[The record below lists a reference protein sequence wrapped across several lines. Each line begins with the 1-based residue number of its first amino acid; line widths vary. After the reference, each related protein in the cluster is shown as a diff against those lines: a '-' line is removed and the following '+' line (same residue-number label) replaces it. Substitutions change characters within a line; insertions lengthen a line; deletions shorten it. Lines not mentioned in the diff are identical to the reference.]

1 MLENNNAVSSICYLF
16 YISPEHLYIASRG
29 WLAAFGPGG
38 KYNTEA
44 HGAATWLPPTLPLPC
59 LLLTPIPGW
68 SSAPSTLCSP
78 GWLGWTV
85 LAGPTLGSRTG
96 WLKEGSQ
103 GSSVGAGWGCRT
115 PGGRRSQPLL
125 GHGIHHPCRGCS
137 LHSVLILHSV
147 GHRQGLIT
155 HIPQKA
161 FRHFSGTSG
170 AAILWGIKVAGAIA
184 PLPPAP
190 VCPWMQGNVL

>member
-1 MLENNNAVSSICYLF
+1 MLSFLHKSRAPIHCKQGLTGSFWPRGQVQHGGPWCSDLASSH
-16 YISPEHLYIASRG
+16 SPSS
-29 WLAAFGPGG
+29 
-38 KYNTEA
+38 
-44 HGAATWLPPTLPLPC
+44 LPPPD
-59 LLLTPIPGW
+59 PIPGW

-184 PLPPAP
+184 PLPPGP